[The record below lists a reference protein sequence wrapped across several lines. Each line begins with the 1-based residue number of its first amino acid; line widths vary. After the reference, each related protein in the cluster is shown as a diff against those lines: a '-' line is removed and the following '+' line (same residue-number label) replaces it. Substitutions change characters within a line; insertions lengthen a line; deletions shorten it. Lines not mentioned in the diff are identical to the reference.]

1 MMSTANKRKK
11 SGGSAR
17 EASCGTA
24 TPHSLARGLHM
35 QMEATLLR
43 TKLLTAAST
52 IETTAGHTISH
63 IQLERY
69 LEENLFLWLRHS

>member
-1 MMSTANKRKK
+1 
-11 SGGSAR
+11 
-17 EASCGTA
+17 
-24 TPHSLARGLHM
+24 M